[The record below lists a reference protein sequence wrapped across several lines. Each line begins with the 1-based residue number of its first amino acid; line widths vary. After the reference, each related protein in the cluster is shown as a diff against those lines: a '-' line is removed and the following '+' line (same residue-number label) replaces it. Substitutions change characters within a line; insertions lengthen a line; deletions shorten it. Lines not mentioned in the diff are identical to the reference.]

1 MEHWAAFPA
10 EIEPSSS
17 SNPSS
22 SRQGEVQKSEKDK
35 AYEKFMAEEKKV
47 LSHVHVVNDVR
58 FVILFPL
65 PLASSFSSLNVILDT
80 T

>member
-47 LSHVHVVNDVR
+47 LSHVNVVNDYPCCHIVTSAT
-58 FVILFPL
+58 FATSDFL
-65 PLASSFSSLNVILDT
+65 PSNF
-80 T
+80 